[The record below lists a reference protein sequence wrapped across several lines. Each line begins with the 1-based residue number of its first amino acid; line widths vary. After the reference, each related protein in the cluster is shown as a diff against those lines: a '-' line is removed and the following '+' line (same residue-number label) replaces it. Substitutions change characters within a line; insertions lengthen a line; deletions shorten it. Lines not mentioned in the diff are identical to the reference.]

1 MPAFLTEDGSHSYLS
16 EQFGVLY
23 HSSHGAIQE
32 SQHIFIEAGLKH
44 LVSHGFTEISILEMG
59 FGTGLNA
66 LMTFLEA
73 QRLGLK
79 ISYLT
84 YEKYPLSMEQ
94 VSELNFDIQLN
105 TNRDILEKMH
115 FNSWGE
121 RHTLSPF
128 FLFEKRMID
137 FEHVDCQSSINL
149 IYFDAF
155 APEIQPQLWEQPMM
169 QKMYDAL
176 MPFGVLTTYCAKG
189 AFKRVLKSVGF
200 EIEALP
206 GPPFKREIT
215 RACKCF

>member
-1 MPAFLTEDGSHSYLS
+1 MPIFLTEDGSHSFLS

-32 SQHIFIEAGLKH
+32 TQHIFIDAGLRH
-44 LVSHGFTEISILEMG
+44 VLSQNLDEIAILDMG

-66 LMTFLEA
+66 LMTYLEA

-79 ISYLT
+79 IRYIT
-84 YEKYPLSMEQ
+84 YEKYPLSIEA
-94 VSELNFDIQLN
+94 VSALNFDTELHISKG
-105 TNRDILEKMH
+105 ILYEMH
-115 FNSWGE
+115 NCAWE
-121 RHTLSPF
+121 ITHHLSSSF
-128 FLFEKRMID
+128 SFEKRLAD
-137 FEHVDCQSSINL
+137 FDSVDIYNAINL

-176 MPFGVLTTYCAKG
+176 SSKGIMTTYCAKG
-189 AFKRVLKSVGF
+189 ILKRTLKSVGF
-200 EIEALP
+200 TIEGLP

-215 RACKCF
+215 RAQKP